1 MKIINKLLLTLLL
14 SFSSMAYGQEVFTQS
29 FITHYTT
36 VEVMRWNTYTNE
48 YDFIP
53 KYDKSRENY
62 SWLITLK
69 SDRSGYVHLDNM
81 DDGEIYGFRVQ
92 HWDVVESKSER
103 GAIIMDV
110 TQLSNG
116 EEGTIILQKI
126 DENKYGASIFLPK
139 SKTYLFFETKR

>member
-1 MKIINKLLLTLLL
+1 
-14 SFSSMAYGQEVFTQS
+14 
-29 FITHYTT
+29 
-36 VEVMRWNTYTNE
+36 
-48 YDFIP
+48 
-53 KYDKSRENY
+53 
-62 SWLITLK
+62 
-69 SDRSGYVHLDNM
+69 M